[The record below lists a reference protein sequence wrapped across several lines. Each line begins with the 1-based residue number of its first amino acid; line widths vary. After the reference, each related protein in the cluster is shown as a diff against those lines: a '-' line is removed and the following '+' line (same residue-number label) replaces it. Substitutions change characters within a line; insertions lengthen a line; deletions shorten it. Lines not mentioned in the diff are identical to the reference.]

1 MSELEYF
8 QSMTIE
14 LCAWLGIALMTISL
28 AVGAVSGYYIAMS
41 GRREIKN
48 KPVEDDTPC

>member
-14 LCAWLGIALMTISL
+14 LCAWLGMVLMTISL
-28 AVGAVSGYYIAMS
+28 AVGAVAGYYIAMS
-41 GRREIKN
+41 GRKETKA
-48 KPVEDDTPC
+48 KKGVK